1 MFTSLY
7 NNIFSTF
14 NKQPDTIDN
23 SYLTMSYNIPLIEDI
38 ETSQSTTN
46 TSNNSLFKLYN
57 KKTRSLDGANQERL
71 FSHKSYKKKNKSLYG
86 FQISKIFQI
95 NKRIKYKDYDTI
107 KKYIKPNY
115 KKYNYIDYKFYKHR
129 LD

>member
-7 NNIFSTF
+7 SNIFSKF
-14 NKQPDTIDN
+14 NKQHDNIDN
-23 SYLTMSYNIPLIEDI
+23 SYLTMTYNIPLIEDI
-38 ETSQSTTN
+38 ETSQSMTN

-57 KKTRSLDGANQERL
+57 KNT
-71 FSHKSYKKKNKSLYG
+71 KSLYG
-86 FQISKIFQI
+86 FQIKKLFQK
-95 NKRIKYKDYDTI
+95 NKTNKKIKYKDYNTI